1 MTVQYVAASEISL
14 PSNLPVP
21 CCETSI
27 LPSGSTLML
36 VTLPRPSPSSSPNA
50 ILNQSVITGKVVKDY
65 YYYYYYYY
73 STGDGSTVLVLQQ
86 YYATKKLSDAAKK
99 IILNTGNRGI
109 LLSIIFVLQS

>member
-27 LPSGSTLML
+27 LPSGCTLML

-50 ILNQSVITGKVVKDY
+50 ILNQSVITGKVVKD
-65 YYYYYYYY
+65 YYYYYYY

>member
-1 MTVQYVAASEISL
+1 
-14 PSNLPVP
+14 
-21 CCETSI
+21 
-27 LPSGSTLML
+27 ML

-50 ILNQSVITGKVVKDY
+50 ILNQSVITGKVVKD
-65 YYYYYYYY
+65 YYYYYY

>member
-65 YYYYYYYY
+65 YYYY

-99 IILNTGNRGI
+99 IIHNTGNRGI

>member
-1 MTVQYVAASEISL
+1 
-14 PSNLPVP
+14 
-21 CCETSI
+21 
-27 LPSGSTLML
+27 ML

-50 ILNQSVITGKVVKDY
+50 ILNQSVITGKVVKD
-65 YYYYYYYY
+65 YYYY